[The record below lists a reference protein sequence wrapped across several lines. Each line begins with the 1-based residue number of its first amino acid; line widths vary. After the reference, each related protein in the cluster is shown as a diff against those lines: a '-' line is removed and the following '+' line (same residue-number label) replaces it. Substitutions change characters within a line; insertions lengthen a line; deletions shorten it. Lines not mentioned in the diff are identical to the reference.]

1 MRYFDSA
8 SSFICRFFY
17 YRTHNIGRRWNRYNP
32 IEDICNFSEHL
43 VNIFH
48 GYEIQFSLWTE
59 RVAYVKRLDFMTFP
73 RLIVVAEAY
82 WTSVDVKETSRFK
95 QKLPYYLELLDDM
108 DIYYFNPFNPEST
121 LEPHG
126 HRIRMML

>member
-1 MRYFDSA
+1 MA
-8 SSFICRFFY
+8 
-17 YRTHNIGRRWNRYNP
+17 
-32 IEDICNFSEHL
+32 
-43 VNIFH
+43 
-48 GYEIQFSLWTE
+48 
-59 RVAYVKRLDFMTFP
+59 FP